1 MTSPVPETPIF
12 DPIAIE
18 KLRKVAG
25 DQDAGFVAEMAQLFC
40 DETTKSLTDLRTG
53 LDQRDW
59 KLVSRV
65 AHSLKSSAA
74 TLGLMRLSNV
84 CKALELQTQGG
95 TAGAPTQALVAA
107 VFAEFEIAAPILK
120 RLR

>member
-25 DQDAGFVAEMAQLFC
+25 DQDAGFVAEMAQLFS
-40 DETTKSLTDLRTG
+40 DETAKSLTDLRSG
-53 LDQRDW
+53 FDRRDW

-74 TLGLMRLSNV
+74 TLGLMRLSSA
-84 CKALELQTQGG
+84 CKALEIETQNG
-95 TAGAPTQALVAA
+95 TEGAQIQVLVAT
-107 VFAEFEIAAPILK
+107 VFAEFEIAAPVLK
-120 RLR
+120 NLR